1 MPGAWHSGASG
12 LPALSLPTLF
22 LQNESVMRP
31 LITASALLLAL
42 LLPATSSAQQAYPT
56 EQLLS
61 TATTVMGEPIVYPAS
76 GPARVTASIVTIA
89 PGAET
94 IFHRHPAPMFAY
106 ILEGEVTVDYGERG
120 TRTFRQG
127 EAMMETM
134 QVRHRGMN
142 RGQVPVRILSVHM
155 GAEGTANVVLEQD
168 APAPQK

>member
-1 MPGAWHSGASG
+1 M
-12 LPALSLPTLF
+12 
-22 LQNESVMRP
+22 MRP
-31 LITASALLLAL
+31 LIPLLLL
-42 LLPATSSAQQAYPT
+42 SLGLPATGMAQQAYPT
-56 EQLLS
+56 QELLS
-61 TATTVMGEPIVYPAS
+61 TATTVMEEPIVYPAS

-106 ILEGEVTVDYGERG
+106 ILTGEVTVDYGDRG

-142 RGQVPVRILSVHM
+142 LGQVPVRILSVHM
-155 GAEGTANVVLEQD
+155 GAEGTANVVLEKEV
-168 APAPQK
+168 PAPQK

>member
-1 MPGAWHSGASG
+1 M
-12 LPALSLPTLF
+12 
-22 LQNESVMRP
+22 MRP
-31 LITASALLLAL
+31 LIPLLLL
-42 LLPATSSAQQAYPT
+42 SLGLPATGMAQQAYPT
-56 EQLLS
+56 QELLS
-61 TATTVMGEPIVYPAS
+61 TATTVMEEPIVYPAS

-106 ILEGEVTVDYGERG
+106 ILAGEVTVDYGDRG

-142 RGQVPVRILSVHM
+142 LGQVPVRILSVHM
-155 GAEGTANVVLEQD
+155 GAEGTANVVLEKEG
-168 APAPQK
+168 PAPQK

>member
-1 MPGAWHSGASG
+1 M
-12 LPALSLPTLF
+12 
-22 LQNESVMRP
+22 MRP
-31 LITASALLLAL
+31 LIPLLLL
-42 LLPATSSAQQAYPT
+42 SLGLPATGMAQQAYPT
-56 EQLLS
+56 QELLS
-61 TATTVMGEPIVYPAS
+61 TATTVMEEPIVYPTS

-106 ILEGEVTVDYGERG
+106 ILAGEVTVDYGDRG

-142 RGQVPVRILSVHM
+142 LGQVPVRILSVHM
-155 GAEGTANVVLEQD
+155 GAEGMANVVLEKEVS
-168 APAPQK
+168 APQK